1 MGLCGSRTHTSV
13 ALSVR
18 STADGYVLSTSPAA
32 SYSCRSSYWRAFL
45 GPCFFV
51 LLFLVDFSSIVG
63 FLHFSFVMTA
73 FPVFLVLA
81 SCVGDLCIFVSMVR
95 FRQYCLGLSVLRGR
109 HVSRGGVLLSV
120 CGVCFIIGVV
130 RITLSDGSAFYR
142 GPGLPVYE
150 HGPYHY

>member
-1 MGLCGSRTHTSV
+1 MDTYYLRALLLHT
-13 ALSVR
+13 
-18 STADGYVLSTSPAA
+18 PAA
-32 SYSCRSSYWRAFL
+32 RRIGALFL
-45 GPCFFV
+45 GLVFV
-51 LLFLVDFSSIVG
+51 LLFLVDLSSIVG

-95 FRQYCLGLSVLRGR
+95 FRQYCLGLSVLRGS

-120 CGVCFIIGVV
+120 CGVCSIFGVV

-142 GPGLPVYE
+142 EPGLPVYE